1 MSDLEN
7 MDTLRFRER
16 VHQRRRHSQ
25 PLTDEEITYIT
36 QQSAEL
42 ADESLTGKAFECLV
56 LVRSSGLRAPETR

>member
-1 MSDLEN
+1 MSDVEN

-42 ADESLTGKAFECLV
+42 ADESLTGKAFKYLIW
-56 LVRSSGLRAPETR
+56 LRSSGLREPETR

>member
-25 PLTDEEITYIT
+25 PLTEEEITYIT

-56 LVRSSGLRAPETR
+56 

>member
-16 VHQRRRHSQ
+16 IHRRRQHSQ

-42 ADESLTGKAFECLV
+42 ADESLTGKLLSVSF
-56 LVRSSGLRAPETR
+56 